1 MILRKT
7 TKFMNYHRFLLVSY
21 NYDSKKNYK
30 ELWIIIDSVVF
41 LYDSKKN
48 YVHEYVTD
56 SDCCCSFYD
65 LKKVTKFRNFHRFLL
80 FSFRKT
86 TKFMNYHSFLLFS
99 FMILE
104 KLQSSEFTDF
114 YCFVVI
120 LRKVNHEYVT
130 DSDCYCPFY
139 DPKKSY
145 KVHELP
151 QISVVF

>member
-1 MILRKT
+1 MNCDRFRLFSCMILRKT
-7 TKFMNYHRFLLVSY
+7 TFMNMSQ
-21 NYDSKKNYK
+21 
-30 ELWIIIDSVVF
+30 IQIAVVPF
-41 LYDSKKN
+41 MISR
-48 YVHEYVTD
+48 
-56 SDCCCSFYD
+56 
-65 LKKVTKFRNFHRFLL
+65 KVTTFRNCHRFLL

-104 KLQSSEFTDF
+104 KLQSSKFKDF

-130 DSDCYCPFY
+130 VSDCCCPFY

-145 KVHELP
+145 KVRELP